1 MHPALPT
8 FIAAFTAGGLSTLS
22 PCVLPLV
29 PILVAAALSSHRFG
43 VLALASGLALSYSA
57 VGIAIASLGSAIG
70 LDPSVVQQGAAIAL
84 LAFGILMVSASL
96 QHAFAARAS
105 VVSSFGN
112 NLLGRVD
119 ASGLRGQFVVGML
132 LGVVWSPCVGPTLG
146 AAITLA
152 SQGHSLPQVALTM
165 ALFGIGAAL
174 PLIAL
179 ALLSRE
185 TVQRVRG
192 RMLAAGTA
200 GKQLLGVAMILIGIL
215 ILTGGNRPI
224 EKWLLEATPDWLVR
238 ITTSV

>member
-1 MHPALPT
+1 MHPALSM
-8 FIAAFTAGGLSTLS
+8 FIAAFAAGGLSTLS
-22 PCVLPLV
+22 PCVLPLL
-29 PILVAAALSSHRFG
+29 PILAAGASSSHRFG
-43 VLALASGLALSYSA
+43 VLALASGLALSYSS

-70 LDPSVVQQGAAIAL
+70 LDSIAVQQGAAIAL
-84 LAFGILMVSASL
+84 LAFGVLMVSGSL

-112 NLLGRVD
+112 DLLGRVD
-119 ASGLRGQFVVGML
+119 ASGLRGQFVVGAL

-152 SQGHSLPQVALTM
+152 SQGQSLPQVAITM

-185 TVQRVRG
+185 TVQRFRG
-192 RMLAAGTA
+192 RMLAVGTL
-200 GKQLLGVAMILIGIL
+200 GKQVLGVAMILVGIL
-215 ILTGGNRPI
+215 ILTGANRPI
-224 EKWLLEATPDWLVR
+224 EKWMLEATPDWLIR